1 MRFDLISGTGGVVRF
16 PTERR
21 AKPTLLGLRELA
33 PREDLAAAM
42 ADERAE
48 TRNICAGWAGD
59 EGAPDTLAEAAEAFG
74 TLLKALEFGM
84 GQEAALAHLRGLVAT
99 QVEQAHVLCWAYRD
113 AEAAA
118 KEAEA
123 TLRAARTSGAEAFTD
138 AAANAPRFR
147 ELRDQVRRTRTVWT
161 QQALVARA
169 ATDMALGAQAA
180 LDFHEHGT
188 PWQRTGEDNG
198 DWLPDRTT
206 KTRER
211 QDEPA

>member
-1 MRFDLISGTGGVVRF
+1 MRFDLIPGTGGVVRF

-48 TRNICAGWAGD
+48 TRSVCHWASD

-99 QVEQAHVLCWAYRD
+99 QVEQAHALCWAYRD

-118 KEAEA
+118 EAAEA
-123 TLRAARTSGAEAFTD
+123 TLRAARTSGAEAFAD
-138 AAANAPRFR
+138 KLR
-147 ELRDQVRRTRTVWT
+147 EQVRRTRTVWT
-161 QQALVARA
+161 QQALAARA
-169 ATDMALGAQAA
+169 ATDAALGAQAA

-198 DWLPDRTT
+198 DWLPDRAT